1 MLYSVTALH
10 LTNFCTVM
18 RCVRISFKL
27 IFRTK
32 HITAYS
38 TMASALKSFDE
49 NFIKNVIVYSIKN
62 VMNQSYY
69 ALWCGIS
76 SDVKRCYLES

>member
-1 MLYSVTALH
+1 MTALH

-18 RCVRISFKL
+18 RLVRISVKL
-27 IFRTK
+27 ILRTK
-32 HITAYS
+32 HIIVYN

-49 NFIKNVIVYSIKN
+49 NLTKYVIVYSIKH

-69 ALWCGIS
+69 ALWCHIS
-76 SDVKRCYLES
+76 FDVKRCYLESY